1 MKGSD
6 APCLVCEDR
15 VIGCH
20 STCVRYANYKIRLK
34 QQHDREMAD
43 ATPYQARIFDV
54 SAVYYSKK
62 RPPRRRKRP

>member
-6 APCLVCEDR
+6 SPCLVCEDR
-15 VIGCH
+15 AIGCH
-20 STCVRYANYKIRLK
+20 STCVRYANYKIGLK

-43 ATPYQARIFDV
+43 ATPYQARIFAV

>member
-6 APCLVCEDR
+6 SPCLVCENR
-15 VIGCH
+15 TIGCH
-20 STCVRYANYKIRLK
+20 STCVQYADYKIRLK

-43 ATPYQARIFDV
+43 ASPYQFRIFDV
-54 SAVYYSKK
+54 SPVYYSKT